1 MLWLLF
7 KTRLNQSAGEKY
19 CSSSSNL
26 NLKEVARVM
35 MHLFDYS
42 IYYLSSQA
50 VRKKV
55 ICVPVGAC
63 GPAVCDS
70 LRWQW
75 SVSAHYRQLRGQCIN
90 ATAQRIRMQSNP
102 QQWKGPNQ
110 QHPVDGM
117 SATKQRNT
125 RPEATNKTIHSS
137 CFPYKQRK
145 ITPLIF
151 VTQLGVRRREWNWRQ
166 SNDSWLSIRHS
177 KSSSVGG
184 PVGIQHWVKSRSRG
198 FYTIFPPVTFAEC
211 HI

>member
-1 MLWLLF
+1 MLWFLF

-102 QQWKGPNQ
+102 QQWKGPHQ
-110 QHPVDGM
+110 QYPVDGM

-151 VTQLGVRRREWNWRQ
+151 VTQLGVRRREWNWR
-166 SNDSWLSIRHS
+166 
-177 KSSSVGG
+177 
-184 PVGIQHWVKSRSRG
+184 
-198 FYTIFPPVTFAEC
+198 
-211 HI
+211 